1 MIRNLLTDSL
11 KIDAGPELRAPG
23 PKVYTHVESWSQT
36 SRLQTW
42 TKPAVP
48 GKQRAEQAASLCSP
62 LTASSSSFHTKS
74 MWIIPIISYDIVVIP
89 KIKLFPLPTL
99 AGSDCIWLGAVC
111 IWLPP
116 VITQGKKYQTTVKNK
131 KSRKTARKERKESFA
146 FNYGA
151 ILDSSSEKHW
161 TVFPVLKPQSCI
173 PDEEEQMRAFHP
185 EGWNGDRFQNHL
197 IYVGY

>member
-1 MIRNLLTDSL
+1 MIRNLLTGSF

-99 AGSDCIWLGAVC
+99 AGSDRIWLGAVC

-131 KSRKTARKERKESFA
+131 
-146 FNYGA
+146 N
-151 ILDSSSEKHW
+151 SEKRQE
-161 TVFPVLKPQSCI
+161 KR
-173 PDEEEQMRAFHP
+173 EK
-185 EGWNGDRFQNHL
+185 NHL
-197 IYVGY
+197 PSIMGQF